1 MLTYRLIFLRP
12 LKGASHSFLPAF
24 QLLAAFFGGH
34 VRGKFLADL
43 PVLFYFGCVFP
54 EAGGKAGKIG
64 CAKGGSFD
72 AAWADYLGVQEV
84 GLELH
89 EEVVG
94 AGAAVYAEGA
104 KVKAGT
110 FSMASSTSC
119 TW

>member
-1 MLTYRLIFLRP
+1 M
-12 LKGASHSFLPAF
+12 
-24 QLLAAFFGGH
+24 
-34 VRGKFLADL
+34 RGKFLADL

-104 KVKAGT
+104 KIKCRRFWWAVRL
-110 FSMASSTSC
+110 SLMENSLP
-119 TW
+119 